1 MQFQDIECH
10 EYEAEIHCDPGF
22 PEMTEA
28 RVTVIVLE
36 LPEDRFR
43 LPRPSFQFSRF
54 ADRSSVAFALHSSL
68 KFPNLRGS
76 SIRGFL

>member
-10 EYEAEIHCDPGF
+10 EDEAEIHCDPGF

-43 LPRPSFQFSRF
+43 LPRPSFE
-54 ADRSSVAFALHSSL
+54 L
-68 KFPNLRGS
+68 FP
-76 SIRGFL
+76 IRGQIKPGLCLTFFPEVP